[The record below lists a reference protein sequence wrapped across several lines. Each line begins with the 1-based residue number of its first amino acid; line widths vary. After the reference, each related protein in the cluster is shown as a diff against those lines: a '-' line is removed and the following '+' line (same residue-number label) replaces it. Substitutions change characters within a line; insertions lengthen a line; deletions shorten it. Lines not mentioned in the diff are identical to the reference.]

1 MSIDRVSVKKAI
13 KNVASPFYDKKNI
26 FYYFVLIFLSS
37 IIGLFTPEKPQGQE
51 VILSGILLVLACF
64 LSFFINGFYTL
75 ALNNSIHKREGVF
88 TNPISSLPQIISVAL
103 SALLGNIIWMI
114 VMFVVTA
121 AFMIPLLIYKQY
133 VLAFVIPTIPLLFF
147 VTLYLGAFFN
157 FSVTLELQEWFSIRK
172 AWRFMASATP
182 FFLGFFAKS
191 FFLGLCG
198 MLMCIFV
205 FFVSSPILA
214 FTTEP
219 VTTGIN
225 GVLTFIFSMIWC
237 IISVYTLDL
246 TAQFIRRTI
255 HHGKL

>member
-37 IIGLFTPEKPQGQE
+37 IIGLFAPEKPQGQD
-51 VILSGILLVLACF
+51 VILFGILLMLACC

-75 ALNNSIHKREGVF
+75 ALNNSIHRREGVF
-88 TNPISSLPQIISVAL
+88 TNPISSLSQILLVAL
-103 SALLGNIIWMI
+103 FSLLGSVIWMI
-114 VMFVVTA
+114 VMFVVTSV
-121 AFMIPLLIYKQY
+121 FMIPLLIYKQY
-133 VLAFVIPTIPLLFF
+133 VLAFVIPTIPLLFL

-157 FSVTLELQEWFSIRK
+157 FSVTLEIQEWFNIRK
-172 AWRFMASATP
+172 AWKFMACATP
-182 FFLGFFAKS
+182 FFLEFFAKS

-198 MLMCIFV
+198 TLLCAFIL
-205 FFVSSPILA
+205 FVSSPILA

-219 VTTGIN
+219 VTTGVN
-225 GVLTFIFSMIWC
+225 GILTFIFSMIWC